1 MADGFNAV
9 GISQGGLLLR
19 LLVVITVQEFNS
31 FSLTISQEDYQ
42 FLDFQYLDDKT
53 NEISNCY

>member
-19 LLVVITVQEFNS
+19 FLVVITVQEFNS

-42 FLDFQYLDDKT
+42 FLDFQYLDVKL
-53 NEISNCY
+53 NK